1 MGRKVASEPLTS
13 EDTGLLNVSA
23 NGVCMCMS
31 LSTAAI
37 SALQTG
43 KSSTLKQAL
52 DWYFNSMNQTENNQL
67 IELLARPIFS

>member
-1 MGRKVASEPLTS
+1 
-13 EDTGLLNVSA
+13 
-23 NGVCMCMS
+23 MCMS